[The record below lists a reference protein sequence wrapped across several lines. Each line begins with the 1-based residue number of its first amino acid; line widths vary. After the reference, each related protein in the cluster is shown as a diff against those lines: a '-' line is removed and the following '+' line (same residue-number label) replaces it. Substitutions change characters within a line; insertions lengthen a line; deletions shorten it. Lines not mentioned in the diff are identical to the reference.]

1 MSETF
6 CQFNC
11 LIPVVNKNKREIQ
24 YNIKSKKN
32 LSEHIYMMR
41 KIKFER
47 TEKSSKAA
55 SSSPASRFPL

>member
-1 MSETF
+1 MKKVSCPYLLVVPDMSETF

-32 LSEHIYMMR
+32 LSDLYDA
-41 KIKFER
+41 KN
-47 TEKSSKAA
+47 
-55 SSSPASRFPL
+55 